1 MLPANELK
9 DKVKEMGAD
18 LVAVASAESPLL
30 EEHGESPAKLL
41 AGAKSLISFGVSLN
55 RSAVCSGNLVLNRY
69 DTLCVYERINH
80 ISLDTIRLLAG
91 HGAKAVGV
99 PPYLPVNMAAE
110 AKGMKGEIN
119 HKTVGAVAG
128 MGGIGLNRL
137 LITPQF
143 GPFVRL
149 GTVVTDASFDT
160 DRPMAENPCDNCGEC
175 AQACPAEA
183 IQEDGSLDY
192 RACALHALQ
201 SGLPGVIDIA
211 RQFIGADEEKIK
223 GAIYSDGFWDIWQGL
238 ASGIYYNCS
247 ECIGAC
253 PVGAG

>member
-1 MLPANELK
+1 VLPANELK
-9 DKVKEMGAD
+9 DKVKEMGAE

-30 EEHGESPAKLL
+30 EEHGDSPTKLL
-41 AGAKSLISFGVSLN
+41 AGARSLISYGVSLN

-80 ISLDTIRLLAG
+80 ISLDTIRMLSG
-91 HGAKAVGV
+91 KGAKAVGV
-99 PPYLPVNMAAE
+99 PPYLPVDMAAE
-110 AKGMKGEIN
+110 TKGMKGEIN

-128 MGGIGLNRL
+128 LGGIGLNRL

-149 GTVVTDASFDT
+149 GTIVTDALFDT
-160 DRPMAENPCDNCGEC
+160 DQPMAENPCDNCGEC
-175 AQACPAEA
+175 VQACPAEA
-183 IQEDGSLDY
+183 IGEDGSLDY
-192 RACALHALQ
+192 RACALYALQ
-201 SGLPGVIDIA
+201 SGLPGVINVA
-211 RQFIGADEEKIK
+211 KQFIGADEEKIK
-223 GAIYSDGFWDIWQGL
+223 GAIYSDGFWDIWQAL

-253 PVGAG
+253 PVGSG

>member
-9 DKVKEMGAD
+9 DKIKEMGAD

-30 EEHGESPAKLL
+30 EAHGDSPPELL
-41 AGAKSLISFGVSLN
+41 AGAKSLISFAVSLN

-91 HGAKAVGV
+91 QGAKAVGV

-149 GTVVTDASFDT
+149 GSIVTDASFDT
-160 DRPMAENPCDNCGEC
+160 DQPIAENPCDSCGEC
-175 AQACPAEA
+175 VQACPAEA

-201 SGLPGVIDIA
+201 SGLPGVIDVA

-223 GAIYSDGFWDIWQGL
+223 GAIYSADFWDIWQAL

-253 PVGAG
+253 PVGTG

>member
-1 MLPANELK
+1 VLPANELK
-9 DKVKEMGAD
+9 DQIKEMGAD

-30 EEHGESPAKLL
+30 EAHGDSPAKLL

-55 RSAVCSGNLVLNRY
+55 RSAVCSDNLVLNRY

-80 ISLDTIRLLAG
+80 ISLDTIRLLARQ
-91 HGAKAVGV
+91 GAKAVGV

-128 MGGIGLNRL
+128 LGGIGLNRL
-137 LITPQF
+137 LITPQS

-149 GTVVTDASFDT
+149 GTIVTDALFDA
-160 DRPMAENPCDNCGEC
+160 DQPMAENPCDNCGEC
-175 AQACPAEA
+175 LQACPAEA

-201 SGLPGVIDIA
+201 SGLPGVIDVA
-211 RQFIGADEEKIK
+211 RQFIGADEERIK
-223 GAIYSDGFWDIWQGL
+223 GAIYSDGFWDIWQAL